1 MVLLLCLFFFTTRT
15 LALNTISPGQSIKDG
30 QTLVSASGSFE
41 LGFFSP
47 GNSKS
52 RYVGIW
58 YQKVSTGTAVW
69 VANREASVSDAS
81 GVLSINDKG
90 ILSIMNGTKGIVW
103 SSNTSRNSAEEP
115 IARLLDSG
123 NFVVKDPNDSDPENF
138 LWQSFDYPC
147 DTFLPGM
154 KIGINFVTG
163 FDRHIS
169 SWKSMEDPAPGL
181 YSMRIDPRGLPQLV
195 IKKGPN
201 ITSRGG
207 SWNGRYITGRPQPTV
222 NPVYLYEFFWN
233 KNEAYYKYEMRNS
246 SIFSRYLL
254 NPVGLTQRSIWNERK
269 NEWEVDSTSQADQ
282 CSIYDYCGSYAT
294 CSTNEFPPCKC
305 LEGFMQGSAS
315 PGDLSSVDWSNGCTR
330 RRPLTCDGGDSFL
343 KQTGL
348 KLPDTSKSWADISV
362 DLKECE
368 KLCLRNCSCT
378 AYANLDIREGGHG
391 CLLWFLDLIDIT
403 EFSKG
408 GQDLYIRLATSDL
421 EHIQSK
427 GKLKEKKKATIIAIS
442 VIITCGMMILAL
454 WLYVR
459 KKKLRKTGEHGKED
473 LELPVFDFAIIATA
487 TNNFSSNNI
496 LGQGGFGPVYKGT
509 LIEGQEI
516 AVKRLSKNSG
526 QGLEEFK
533 NEVTLISKLQHRNLV
548 KLFGCC
554 IRRDEKMLIYEY
566 MPNKSLD
573 YFIFDQTR
581 SKLLDWRI
589 RMHIVDGIARGVL
602 YLHHDSRLRI
612 IHRDLKASNIL
623 LDNNMKPKISD
634 FGLARKFG
642 VDQTQ
647 AKTRRVVGTYGYMSP
662 EYALDGI
669 FSTKSDVFSF
679 GVLVLEILSGKKNR
693 GFSRP
698 EHDHNLLGHAWTLWI
713 GKRPLE
719 LIDTALSDLYNAT
732 EVLRCINVALLC
744 VQQSPL
750 DRPNM
755 SLVLLM
761 LCGDSVLPQPKQP
774 GFFIE
779 RNLPMT
785 DSISEI
791 NEMFSIYE
799 STITSL
805 EPR

>member
-1 MVLLLCLFFFTTRT
+1 MREDQNAKLPISRKHADPPGTGRVARTRGPIRHRFMATEEGPKRYRLKHPTKPYVCFFYLLSLISPKQKQKRT
-15 LALNTISPGQSIKDG
+15 LPSSFLLSGWGLERIVAAVVATPPWVVVEVARKRPVP
-30 QTLVSASGSFE
+30 TPLVSFFLVSFLVRRKPRSTNVKIDWKDRKKE
-41 LGFFSP
+41 RRKRVESCEPLSLSFRRLSESERILNLWGFRRLRRRGVVS
-47 GNSKS
+47 
-52 RYVGIW
+52 
-58 YQKVSTGTAVW
+58 QK
-69 VANREASVSDAS
+69 EASVSDAS

-115 IARLLDSG
+115 IAQLLDSG
-123 NFVVKDPNDSDPENF
+123 NFVVKDPNDSDSENF

-169 SWKSMEDPAPGL
+169 SWKSMEDPVPGL

-195 IKKGPN
+195 VKKGPD
-201 ITSRGG
+201 ITTRGG
-207 SWNGRYITGRPQPTV
+207 SWNGRYITGRQQPTV
-222 NPVYLYEFFWN
+222 NPVYLYEFVWN

-246 SIFSRYLL
+246 SIFS
-254 NPVGLTQRSIWNERK
+254 
-269 NEWEVDSTSQADQ
+269 
-282 CSIYDYCGSYAT
+282 
-294 CSTNEFPPCKC
+294 STNESPPCKC

-330 RRPLTCDGGDSFL
+330 RTPLTCDGGDSFL

-427 GKLKEKKKATIIAIS
+427 GKLKEEQKAAIIAIS

-473 LELPVFDFAIIATA
+473 LGLPGFDFAIIASA

-496 LGQGGFGPVYKGT
+496 LGKGGFGSVYKGT

-566 MPNKSLD
+566 MPNESLD

-623 LDNNMKPKISD
+623 LDNNMNPKISD

-642 VDQTQ
+642 VDLTQ

-693 GFSRP
+693 DFPIR
-698 EHDHNLLGHAWTLWI
+698 NMTIILLDMHGHC
-713 GKRPLE
+713 GLE
-719 LIDTALSDLYNAT
+719 
-732 EVLRCINVALLC
+732 R
-744 VQQSPL
+744 
-750 DRPNM
+750 
-755 SLVLLM
+755 
-761 LCGDSVLPQPKQP
+761 GH
-774 GFFIE
+774 
-779 RNLPMT
+779 
-785 DSISEI
+785 
-791 NEMFSIYE
+791 
-799 STITSL
+799 
-805 EPR
+805 